1 MQDRVMRAGTG
12 EYSIWDSFPVLSQQI
27 LWRFYRGT
35 FWYTLVP
42 SERIS
47 FSPLGRGKHL
57 ESIILLY
64 TSNPRLFCASRP
76 ASFSCH
82 HLLLS
87 IPSILIEAS
96 SNPSLISSN
105 PTSKTLLTA
114 TTPLLHRYWAQLS
127 PTLITVHFQRLAF
140 LLNSRCT
147 KSPRS
152 LN

>member
-1 MQDRVMRAGTG
+1 M
-12 EYSIWDSFPVLSQQI
+12 SIRFGIVSQSFPNRFFGVFTVVLS
-27 LWRFYRGT
+27 GT
-35 FWYTLVP
+35 RSFHRSVYPSVP
-42 SERIS
+42 WLH
-47 FSPLGRGKHL
+47 LGRGKHL